1 RIKLSVKKFDLL
13 IAQPKLWLTMID
25 EIPCISFTLG
35 FCSVFKGLGCRF
47 RGNLINITLLSVN
60 VNTFFGGA

>member
-35 FCSVFKGLGCRF
+35 FCSVFKGLVCR
-47 RGNLINITLLSVN
+47 RSLLATLNNLHYIQQFVN
-60 VNTFFGGA
+60 GF

>member
-1 RIKLSVKKFDLL
+1 IKLSVKKFDLL

-35 FCSVFKGLGCRF
+35 FCSVFKGLVLPPFSLGDS
-47 RGNLINITLLSVN
+47 INISC
-60 VNTFFGGA
+60 FRQ